1 MKPFM
6 RLLLLNAMLCLAII
20 ATAQTKSAADTTTA
34 ADSTKAAK
42 KNVFTAS
49 INYVNRLNYYG
60 RVDSLKSS
68 GLFPII
74 GFESKI
80 GLYANG
86 TFIFTANSA
95 QPLTYAGTSVEA
107 GYKFHE
113 TKHFAG
119 NVFYNQFFYTNTAD
133 IVQSAVK
140 AQTGINASYK
150 NKYVNFTGGAE
161 LRFSDNTDIGLNG
174 ALDHLFII
182 KLKGIKKSA
191 LAFDPTATIN
201 AGTQKFVQ
209 TYSKKTGGV
218 LGNLPG
224 NNRTVTENIN
234 RFSILSYE
242 FSMPVVFVV
251 NRFYAALTPAYVLP
265 QNLITV
271 KNNPAASET
280 GSNLFYVTATL
291 GMRLEFR

>member
-1 MKPFM
+1 M
-6 RLLLLNAMLCLAII
+6 RLLLLNTAMCLAI
-20 ATAQTKSAADTTTA
+20 AAAAQTKPAADTTTA
-34 ADSTKAAK
+34 ADSAKTDK

-68 GLFPII
+68 GLLPII
-74 GFESKI
+74 GYESKI
-80 GLYANG
+80 GLYATG
-86 TFIFTANSA
+86 TFIFTANTA
-95 QPLTYAGTSVEA
+95 QPLTYAGTSLEA
-107 GYKFHE
+107 GYKFPE
-113 TKHFAG
+113 NKHFAG
-119 NVFYNQFFYTNTAD
+119 NVFYNQFFYSNTAD

-161 LRFSDNTDIGLNG
+161 LRFSDNTDIGVSG
-174 ALDHLFII
+174 ALDHLFIV
-182 KLKGIKKSA
+182 KFKGIKKSA
-191 LAFDPTATIN
+191 LAFNPTATVN

-209 TYSKKTGGV
+209 TFSKKTGGI
-218 LGNLPG
+218 LGGLPG
-224 NNRTVTENIN
+224 NNRTETENIN

-251 NRFYAALTPAYVLP
+251 NKFYAALTPAYVLP

-271 KNNPAASET
+271 RNNPALSET

>member
-1 MKPFM
+1 MKPFT
-6 RLLLLNAMLCLAII
+6 RLLLLYVTMCLAM
-20 ATAQTKSAADTTTA
+20 AAAAQTKPAADTTTTT
-34 ADSTKAAK
+34 DSTKAAR
-42 KNVFTAS
+42 KNIFTAS
-49 INYVNRLNYYG
+49 VNYVNRLNYYG
-60 RVDSLKSS
+60 RIDSLKSS
-68 GLFPII
+68 GLFPIV
-74 GFESKI
+74 GFESKT

-86 TFIFTANSA
+86 TFIFTQNSA
-95 QPLTYAGTSVEA
+95 QPLTYAGTSIEG

-161 LRFSDNTDIGLNG
+161 LRFSDNTDIGLSG

-182 KLKGIKKSA
+182 KLAGIKKSA
-191 LAFDPTATIN
+191 LAFNPTATIN

-209 TYSKKTGGV
+209 TYSKKTGGL

-224 NNRTVTENIN
+224 NNRTATENVS
-234 RFSILSYE
+234 RFNVLSYE

-265 QNLITV
+265 ENLITV
-271 KNNPAASET
+271 KNNPAATET

>member
-1 MKPFM
+1 MKPID
-6 RLLLLNAMLCLAII
+6 RLLLLSVMMCLCTI
-20 ATAQTKSAADTTTA
+20 TFAQTKPTADTTA
-34 ADSTKAAK
+34 KADSIKTVK
-42 KNVFTAS
+42 KNVFSGS

-74 GFESKI
+74 GIDSKI
-80 GLYANG
+80 GLYATG

-95 QPLTYAGTSVEA
+95 QPLTYAGTSLEA
-107 GYKFHE
+107 GYKFPE
-113 TKHFAG
+113 SKHFAG

-150 NKYVNFTGGAE
+150 NKYVNLTGGAE
-161 LRFSDNTDIGLNG
+161 LRFSDNTDIGVSG
-174 ALDHLFII
+174 ALDHLFIV
-182 KLKGIKKSA
+182 KLQGIKKSA
-191 LAFDPTATIN
+191 LAFDPTATVN
-201 AGTQKFVQ
+201 AGTQNFVQ
-209 TYSKKTGGV
+209 TFSKKTGGI
-218 LGNLPG
+218 LGGLPG
-224 NNRTVTENIN
+224 NNRTETENVN

-242 FSMPVVFVV
+242 LSMPVVFVV
-251 NRFYAALTPAYVLP
+251 NKFYAALTPAYVLP
-265 QNLITV
+265 QNLINV
-271 KNNPAASET
+271 KGNPAASET

>member
-6 RLLLLNAMLCLAII
+6 RLLLLNAILCLAII

-68 GLFPII
+68 GLFSII

-113 TKHFAG
+113 TKHFSG

-140 AQTGINASYK
+140 AQTGVNASYK

-161 LRFSDNTDIGLNG
+161 LRFSDNTDIGVNG
-174 ALDHLFII
+174 ALDHLFIV

-191 LAFDPTATIN
+191 LAFDPTATVN